1 MPISFT
7 PDQIHAEAIRL
18 GLINAGQQLPQ
29 NLRSTV
35 VASLATASRLAVEMP
50 PTAPRPASTVE
61 IHTGPDGFVTIDGR
75 PFPWLIAPEQI
86 AVTLNP
92 DGSGTVRLA
101 IEAGAVTINSTPKDN
116 RA

>member
-7 PDQIHAEAIRL
+7 PAQIHDEAVRL
-18 GLINAGQQLPQ
+18 GLIADGQQLPQ

-35 VASLATASRLAVEMP
+35 VASLASPSSSATEAPAV
-50 PTAPRPASTVE
+50 APRPASRVE
-61 IHTGPDGFVTIDGR
+61 IRTGPEGFVTIDGH

-86 AVTLNP
+86 AVTLEP

-101 IEAGAVTINSTPKDN
+101 IQADAVTINSPQKDN